1 MSAARRLISAY
12 CGRGNFLA
20 QVKWIFSWKQQARVA
35 SFSADFSSYA
45 FFYSFP
51 NGGFSMQD
59 PVLPIFCGTPTPL
72 YVFM

>member
-59 PVLPIFCGTPTPL
+59 PVLPICCGTPTPL